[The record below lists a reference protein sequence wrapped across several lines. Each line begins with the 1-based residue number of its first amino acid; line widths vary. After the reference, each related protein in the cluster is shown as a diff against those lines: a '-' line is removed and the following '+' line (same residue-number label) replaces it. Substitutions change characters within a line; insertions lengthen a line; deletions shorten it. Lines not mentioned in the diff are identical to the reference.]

1 MTNQDQAFIE
11 GFVKRASE
19 YGYSEFEAINLLK
32 AADAVPIQDSP
43 MNVAAKSTLMAPVN
57 YLGDKLNQGV
67 GAVKNY
73 FNNFEA
79 THPRVGGAGA
89 ENMFA
94 RSLAKKGNAPAPV
107 AMPSRASLLG
117 AKPQAPQVAP
127 VVPQVNPAMMNEAI
141 VQPNQRA
148 YNQAPVIPAT
158 KPMRN
163 EAIRQPNQR
172 AYNQDPRTGRVL
184 TPAQLDA
191 LND

>member
-43 MNVAAKSTLMAPVN
+43 MNVAAKNTLM
-57 YLGDKLNQGV
+57 
-67 GAVKNY
+67 
-73 FNNFEA
+73 
-79 THPRVGGAGA
+79 
-89 ENMFA
+89 
-94 RSLAKKGNAPAPV
+94 APAPV

>member
-32 AADAVPIQDSP
+32 AADAVP
-43 MNVAAKSTLMAPVN
+43 
-57 YLGDKLNQGV
+57 
-67 GAVKNY
+67 
-73 FNNFEA
+73 
-79 THPRVGGAGA
+79 
-89 ENMFA
+89 
-94 RSLAKKGNAPAPV
+94 PV

-117 AKPQAPQVAP
+117 AKPQVPQVAP
-127 VVPQVNPAMMNEAI
+127 AVPQVNPAMMNEAI

>member
-32 AADAVPIQDSP
+32 AADA
-43 MNVAAKSTLMAPVN
+43 
-57 YLGDKLNQGV
+57 
-67 GAVKNY
+67 
-73 FNNFEA
+73 
-79 THPRVGGAGA
+79 
-89 ENMFA
+89 
-94 RSLAKKGNAPAPV
+94 APV

-127 VVPQVNPAMMNEAI
+127 AVPQVNPAMMNEAI